1 VLEAC
6 DILQTMNTKKI
17 AFQLLG
23 TATLAVSLFLI
34 PLTAHA
40 WDDNGHKQIADI
52 AWTKLTPKAK
62 LQITKILKEGEG
74 RFQPFNSSEEEA
86 RDAFRTAS
94 TFSDYIKFTR
104 TSKYEPLIDGMN
116 KLFQPKPDPNDKES
130 ELCKTWHYYDTPIR
144 VKPGTPAPVVSNSNA
159 FTAMNNAIA
168 EIKKLQAMPKPDRMR
183 QCWWLYWIEHVV
195 GDLHQPLHC
204 VASYEFNAD
213 GDGGGNKFSIANF
226 TGSGKTRLHGFW
238 DGAIGRMI
246 GEENKIGLS
255 GNIEDVTARWSADPL
270 NQSSTM
276 LTKNLDIAVWI
287 KEGATL
293 ADTVVYTGLAQNTR
307 PSSEYLKAQGVLCKK
322 QAVLGGT
329 RLAAVLNQIFA

>member
-1 VLEAC
+1 
-6 DILQTMNTKKI
+6 MNPKKM
-17 AFQLLG
+17 LLKTLG
-23 TATLAVSLFLI
+23 TATLAVSLLLL
-34 PLTAHA
+34 PLTTHA

-52 AWTKLTPKAK
+52 AWTKLTPNAK
-62 LQITKILKEGEG
+62 LQIIKILKEGEG

-94 TFSDYIKFTR
+94 TFPDYIKFTR

-116 KLFQPKPDPNDKES
+116 KLFQPNPDPSDNES
-130 ELCKTWHYYDTPIR
+130 ELCKTWHYFDTPIR
-144 VKPGTPAPVVSNSNA
+144 VKPGAIAPIVSHSNA
-159 FTAMNNAIA
+159 LTAMNNAIS

-204 VASYEFNAD
+204 VSNCEFNAG
-213 GDGGGNKFSIANF
+213 GDGGGNKFSIQNF
-226 TGSGKTRLHGFW
+226 VGSGKTRLHGFW
-238 DGAIGRMI
+238 DGGIGRAI
-246 GEENKIGLS
+246 GEENKAGLS
-255 GNIEDVTARWSADPL
+255 GNVEEVSTRWSVDPL

-276 LTKNLDIAVWI
+276 LTQNLDIAAWI

-307 PSSEYLKAQGVLCKK
+307 PSSSYLKTQSALCKK

-329 RLAAVLNQIFA
+329 RLAAVLNQIFG